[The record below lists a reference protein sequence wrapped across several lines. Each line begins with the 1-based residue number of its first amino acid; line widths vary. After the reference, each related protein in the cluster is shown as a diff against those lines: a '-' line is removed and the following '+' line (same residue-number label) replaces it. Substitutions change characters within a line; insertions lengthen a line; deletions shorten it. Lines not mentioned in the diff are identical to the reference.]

1 MKVLN
6 TRNDQGNPA
15 PNSDLFVLK
24 LGARGECKWSPI
36 ELDAA
41 SQVPPARTLH
51 SALATSADEIFIW
64 GGIHSAMPF
73 QTLQDGWILDTSCM
87 EWKKVHF
94 KAAPTGNRGSASRR
108 MSGLIQDRSAD
119 ETGRKKSLRRETGE
133 RVVAFLRRRD
143 WTSRGVELMP
153 KDPVERCF
161 SWRTFMAYCGPGWLM
176 SLAYLDPGNLEGDLQ
191 SGAFAGYSLLWVL
204 LVCALAG
211 LSLQILAAR
220 LAVVTGWASEVRF
233 IQSPCS
239 ETVSASA
246 RAGDGY

>member
-1 MKVLN
+1 MPFPYAWVKLN
-6 TRNDQGNPA
+6 QSGDAERTVTPRAGHTLTPIRNAYVEGFFLFGGMDGRRNDQGNPA

-108 MSGLIQDRSAD
+108 MSGLIQDRSA
-119 ETGRKKSLRRETGE
+119 EEAGRKKSSSLKLRG
-133 RVVAFLRRRD
+133 
-143 WTSRGVELMP
+143 S
-153 KDPVERCF
+153 K
-161 SWRTFMAYCGPGWLM
+161 
-176 SLAYLDPGNLEGDLQ
+176 
-191 SGAFAGYSLLWVL
+191 
-204 LVCALAG
+204 
-211 LSLQILAAR
+211 
-220 LAVVTGWASEVRF
+220 
-233 IQSPCS
+233 
-239 ETVSASA
+239 A
-246 RAGDGY
+246 RASMSDRRGGG